1 MELIPLTWL
10 DKINSSRKTVV
21 VVAVLALFSGIGTY
35 TVFAK
40 SGVAGP
46 NPDVV
51 LGFMYLNLGLL
62 IVIGLLVSK
71 RLLRIWSQRR
81 QGLAGSQ
88 LHTRMVVLFSVVAV
102 IPTIVVALFSVF
114 LFDFGIR
121 SWFTERIGAA
131 VDSSQAVAEAYLEE
145 HRRNITGDA
154 LAMAFDLNR
163 QAPFLMARPKQLA
176 KFIQAQA
183 AIRNLTEAVV
193 FETSGEVLAKTGLSL
208 TFDFEPFPENAF
220 QKARNGEVA
229 TLTSEVDRVRA
240 IIRLDNFVD
249 AYLYVGRFVDPAIL
263 AYIDKTRQATAEY
276 NLLQGKRADVQITF
290 ALIFALVSLLL
301 LFAAI
306 WVGLN
311 LATQVSNPVSQL
323 IMASEKISEGDLSTR
338 ISNKSDIGEFSM
350 LNTAFNRMTEQLE
363 VQRKDLIQAHQIE
376 DERRQFTEAVLG
388 GVSAGV
394 IGLDKNGIINLP
406 NKSGAKLLGLSEKE
420 MMHQPLTSVI
430 PEMADLFKMAKLSK
444 KVETNYFDQ
453 IEALIELVREGKHII
468 LRTRIT
474 AEGSQNIIN
483 GFVVT
488 FDDITELQSAQRTA
502 AWADVARR
510 IAHEIKNPLTPIQ
523 LSAERLKRKYLSLIT
538 EEKDLF
544 ISLTE
549 TISRQVTDIGRMV
562 DEFSSFARMPAAK
575 LTSKDLNKIIE
586 SQITLHSGANNDIDF
601 HLEMPNEPILVL
613 CDDHQIRQMITN
625 LLQNSIDSISARE
638 DYGNFVK
645 GTVKIKSSIKS
656 DSCHLEII
664 DNGIGLPAE
673 ISNRLTEP
681 YVTTREK
688 GTGLGLA
695 IVAKIVEDHNGTLR
709 IQDVSER
716 GSGVV
721 VTITI
726 PLVETGNSK

>member
-1 MELIPLTWL
+1 MEIIPLTWL

-21 VVAVLALFSGIGTY
+21 VLAVLALFSGIGTY
-35 TVFAK
+35 TVFAR
-40 SGVAGP
+40 SGAAGH

-71 RLLRIWSQRR
+71 RLVRLWLQRR

-88 LHTRMVVLFSVVAV
+88 LHIRMVMLFSVVAV
-102 IPTIVVALFSVF
+102 IPTIVVALFSFF

-131 VDSSQAVAEAYLEE
+131 VDASQAVAEAYLEE
-145 HRRNITGDA
+145 HRQNISGDA

-163 QAPFLMARPKQLA
+163 QAPFLMSRPKQLA

-193 FETSGEVLAKTGLSL
+193 FETSGKVLAKTGLSL
-208 TFDFEPFPENAF
+208 TFDFEPFPESAF
-220 QKARNGEVA
+220 RKARNGEVA

-249 AYLYVGRFVDPAIL
+249 AYLFVARFVDPEIL
-263 AYIDKTRQATAEY
+263 AYIDKTKEATAEY

-306 WVGLN
+306 WVGFN

-323 IMASEKISEGDLSTR
+323 IMASEKISEGDLNQK
-338 ISNKSDIGEFSM
+338 IPNKSDIGEFSM
-350 LNTAFNRMTEQLE
+350 LNSAFNRMTHQLD
-363 VQRKDLIQAHQIE
+363 VQRKDLIQAHKIE

-394 IGLDKNGIINLP
+394 IGLDKNGIVNLP
-406 NKSGAKLLGLSEKE
+406 NKSGAQLLGLSEKE
-420 MMHQPLTSVI
+420 MMHHPLVSII
-430 PEMADLFKMAKLSK
+430 PEMADLFEMPKLSK
-444 KVETNYFDQ
+444 KVDANYFNQ
-453 IEALIELVREGKHII
+453 IEALIELVRESKHIT

-474 AEGSQNIIN
+474 AEGSQNILN

-488 FDDITELQSAQRTA
+488 FDDITELQSAQRAA

-538 EEKDLF
+538 EEQDLF

-549 TISRQVTDIGRMV
+549 TISRQVADIGRMV

-575 LTSKDLNKIIE
+575 LASNDLKKIIE
-586 SQITLHSGANNDIDF
+586 SQITLHTGANSNIDF
-601 HLEMPNEPILVL
+601 HLDIPNAPILVL

-625 LLQNSIDSISARE
+625 LVQNSIDSITARE
-638 DYGNFVK
+638 DNENLDK
-645 GTVKIKSSIKS
+645 GIVKIKTSIKS
-656 DSCHLEII
+656 DFCHLKII
-664 DNGIGLPAE
+664 DNGIGLPTE

-695 IVAKIVEDHNGTLR
+695 IVAKIVEDHGGILK
-709 IQDVSER
+709 IQDVSEQE
-716 GSGVV
+716 SGVV

-726 PLVETGNSK
+726 PLVET